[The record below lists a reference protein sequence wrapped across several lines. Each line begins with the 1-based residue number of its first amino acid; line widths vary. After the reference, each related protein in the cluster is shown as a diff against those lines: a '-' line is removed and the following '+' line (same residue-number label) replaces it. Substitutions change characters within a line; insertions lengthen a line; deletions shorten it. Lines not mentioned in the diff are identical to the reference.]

1 MATYIRQGMPNEPKN
16 TWSENAV
23 QTISFDFVA
32 DGAGVFASQS
42 IADIGGRLAGAA
54 VIFGATVPDALGV
67 TIDDTDGIDLLSGA
81 GASITATK
89 RITNSPPQV
98 FSSGLTVTPT
108 GNTTAGAIITVKL
121 YFI

>member
-1 MATYIRQGMPNEPKN
+1 MGT
-16 TWSENAV
+16 
-23 QTISFDFVA
+23 TITKQDSRSLYLNFTA
-32 DGAGVFASQS
+32 DGAGAFEAIT
-42 IADIGGRLAGAA
+42 IAPPIESRALAGCA
-54 VIFGATVPDALGV
+54 VAFGATPPNALALTVDDA
-67 TIDDTDGIDLLSGA
+67 DGIDLLSGA

-108 GNTTAGAIITVKL
+108 GNTTAGAVVAVKL

>member
-1 MATYIRQGMPNEPKN
+1 MPNEPKN
-16 TWSENAV
+16 TRGENAV
-23 QTISFDFVA
+23 QIILFDFVA
-32 DGAGVFASQS
+32 DGAGVFASQNLP
-42 IADIGGRLAGAA
+42 DFGGRLAGAA
-54 VIFGATVPDALGV
+54 VVFGATPPNALALTVDDA
-67 TIDDTDGIDLLSGA
+67 DGIDLLSGA

-108 GNTTAGAIITVKL
+108 GNTTAGAIISVKL